1 MLPPIQLRCE
11 EQLLSKHRVLGP
23 VLPVNEQQLFEHE
36 LSMANAEFHLSAARQ
51 SRHALWFD
59 FQSRALVA
67 SKGED
72 ETEDGTSGP
81 SMSCR
86 GRQRSFTNW
95 SFDSVRFKVFVVL
108 FLSAM
113 FCPECIQQYSTLPT
127 QAATTLHV
135 RLLTPQGESSDGWE
149 LCAASAIAP
158 VFPLD
163 PHSGALLAEVRREH
177 LRFEYTAKLEEHKGM
192 VKLGKSDVVVRP
204 LGHEGAACSS
214 PCSRDDSAKFRR
226 WLIQLYRESEQPVM
240 AT

>member
-81 SMSCR
+81 SMPCR

-95 SFDSVRFKVFVVL
+95 SFDSVR
-108 FLSAM
+108 
-113 FCPECIQQYSTLPT
+113 
-127 QAATTLHV
+127 
-135 RLLTPQGESSDGWE
+135 
-149 LCAASAIAP
+149 
-158 VFPLD
+158 
-163 PHSGALLAEVRREH
+163 REH
-177 LRFEYTAKLEEHKGM
+177 LRFEYTAKVLNLEEHKGM

>member
-1 MLPPIQLRCE
+1 MKAFASMVRCE

-81 SMSCR
+81 SMPCR

-95 SFDSVRFKVFVVL
+95 SFDS
-108 FLSAM
+108 
-113 FCPECIQQYSTLPT
+113 
-127 QAATTLHV
+127 AATTLHV

-177 LRFEYTAKLEEHKGM
+177 LRFEYTAKVLNEHKGM

>member
-1 MLPPIQLRCE
+1 
-11 EQLLSKHRVLGP
+11 
-23 VLPVNEQQLFEHE
+23 
-36 LSMANAEFHLSAARQ
+36 
-51 SRHALWFD
+51 
-59 FQSRALVA
+59 
-67 SKGED
+67 
-72 ETEDGTSGP
+72 
-81 SMSCR
+81 MSCR

-177 LRFEYTAKLEEHKGM
+177 LRFEYTAKVLNVWITKKCVRAIGRLRKANVPFEGSKKQPVVSTKSYFNEEDFQRSSNGTKNVQRVMNQMRLDFQTHGGQLEEHKGM